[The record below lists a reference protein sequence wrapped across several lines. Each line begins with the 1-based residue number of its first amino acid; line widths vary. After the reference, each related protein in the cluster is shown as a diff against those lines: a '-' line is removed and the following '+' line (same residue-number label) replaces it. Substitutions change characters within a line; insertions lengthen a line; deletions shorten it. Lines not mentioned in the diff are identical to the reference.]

1 VDPDEESRP
10 RTSSVTSASSGRDTW
25 YPGKF
30 LGKLRGSSYQK
41 RVGYSPEGLLEE
53 TDTEREKESRKN
65 SCPSSSAS
73 PSSSAASS
81 AAASSSHDPTIPEG
95 FNDLLQTHSSVG
107 SSPKFF
113 IALTIIGCNNL
124 KSPLKRVITRPIN
137 SSVQVIIN
145 EEPHA
150 STEIISN
157 SRHPRYQE
165 NNTFMFAIQP
175 HCATEGY
182 IEFVVTH
189 KGLIDYE
196 MMGMVRLPFAG
207 ISMQKDCQS
216 PDYLL
221 LPLTSRTANIYS
233 IGKGFHSFSKEFI
246 ANSSDPSHPS
256 LEGVVFHDSSGMDYN
271 ATEVPSLFIRVHKV
285 NIRQIYNEKKNGD

>member
-1 VDPDEESRP
+1 MSKIRKSVISEADPEDVITRN
-10 RTSSVTSASSGRDTW
+10 SSVTSASGRDSW

-30 LGKLRGSSYQK
+30 LGKLRGSAYQK
-41 RVGYSPEGLLEE
+41 RVAYSPEGLLDEE
-53 TDTEREKESRKN
+53 LQKESATK
-65 SCPSSSAS
+65 SFSPPPSPA
-73 PSSSAASS
+73 
-81 AAASSSHDPTIPEG
+81 HDQTVPEG

-137 SSVQVIIN
+137 SSVQVVIN

-150 STEIISN
+150 STDIIFN
-157 SRHPRYQE
+157 NRNPRYQD

-175 HCATEGY
+175 NCATEGY
-182 IEFVVTH
+182 IEFLVTH

-196 MMGMVRLPFAG
+196 MIGMVRLPFAG

-216 PDYLL
+216 PDYIL
-221 LPLTSRTANIYS
+221 LPLTSRTPNIYS
-233 IGKGFHSFSKEFI
+233 IGKGFHSFSNEFI
-246 ANSSDPSHPS
+246 ANSSDPCNPS
-256 LEGVVFHDSSGMDYN
+256 LEGVVFHDSSSGLDYN

-285 NIRQIYNEKKNGD
+285 NIRQIQKEK